1 MSKER
6 YLDKCPVEC
15 DSPIE
20 ATNIILEQGPLE
32 RCTGCNQL
40 FSQCTKTEFNSSMEE
55 FNSEKGTWP
64 PPENVKSLERSTKK
78 TLDNITKLTNQKLDQ
93 LKLLDVGCS
102 NGAFIFT
109 ANKSG
114 IQCEGIEP
122 AKEAALAAQKA
133 GLKVHQGF
141 LEESDFPKESYDI
154 ITLFEVIEHL
164 KNPVELLN
172 ACNRLLK
179 KNGIMVIR
187 TANTDSWTIRNLK
200 GKWHYFNI
208 GKHGGHISF
217 FCKKS
222 ILALGAQTNFK
233 IELFNTHSVTL
244 CEKQKT
250 SPVIYRFFKI
260 MSEILNLP
268 AKLTGNG
275 QEMEVY
281 LKKI

>member
-1 MSKER
+1 MNAAR
-6 YLDKCPVEC
+6 YIDNCPIGC

-20 ATNIILEQGPLE
+20 ETDIVLEQGPLE
-32 RCTGCNQL
+32 RCSKCNQL
-40 FSQCTKTEFNSSMEE
+40 FSQCTAKYFNSSMEE
-55 FNSEKGTWP
+55 FNSSKGTWP

-78 TLDNITKLTNQKLDQ
+78 TLKNITDIADQKLNR

-109 ANKSG
+109 AGKFG

-133 GLKVHQGF
+133 NLKVHHGY
-141 LEESDFPKESYDI
+141 LEKSNLQKESYDV

-172 ACNRLLK
+172 ECNKLLK

-187 TANTDSWTIRNLK
+187 TANTDSWTLRLLK
-200 GKWHYFNI
+200 EKWHYLNI
-208 GKHGGHISF
+208 SKHGGHISF

-222 ILALGAQTNFK
+222 MTVIGDITGFSIIQ
-233 IELFNTHSVTL
+233 FNTHSVTL
-244 CEKQKT
+244 CEKETASYFK
-250 SPVIYRFFKI
+250 YRLLKI
-260 MSEILNLP
+260 FSELLNLP
-268 AKLTGNG
+268 AKLVGKG

-281 LKKI
+281 LRKI

>member
-1 MSKER
+1 MNTAR
-6 YLDKCPVEC
+6 YLDNC
-15 DSPIE
+15 PIE
-20 ATNIILEQGPLE
+20 CHRATQETDIILEQGRLE
-32 RCTGCNQL
+32 KCTQCNQL
-40 FSQCTKTEFNSSMEE
+40 FSQCTDKEFNASMEE
-55 FNSEKGTWP
+55 FNSAKGTWP

-78 TLDNITKLTNQKLDQ
+78 TLQNITKLTHQKLGQ

-109 ANKSG
+109 AEKSG
-114 IQCEGIEP
+114 IQCQGIEP

-133 GLKVHQGF
+133 GLRVYHGF
-141 LEESDFPKESYDI
+141 LEESDLSKESYDI

-172 ACNRLLK
+172 ECHRILK

-187 TANTDSWTIRNLK
+187 TANTDSWTVRLLK

-208 GKHGGHISF
+208 SKHGGHISF

-222 ILALGAQTNFK
+222 IAALGVKTGFK
-233 IELFNTHSVTL
+233 IDLFNTHSVTL
-244 CEKQKT
+244 CEKGHA
-250 SPVIYRFFKI
+250 SHLVYRAFKI

-281 LKKI
+281 LRKI